1 MQGLCT
7 GHENPDLWFS
17 ESVDSDGEANGGNE
31 NSVEYKQRIANVV
44 SAIAICNTCP
54 SKGDCLTEGLKHEN
68 LENGIWGG
76 SLPGERLLLVN
87 ASLSWGGRRSMVRF
101 AQRVRTYSA

>member
-17 ESVDSDGEANGGNE
+17 ESVDSDNERVGTNE
-31 NSVEYKQRIANVV
+31 NAPEYKQRIANVV
-44 SAIAICNTCP
+44 SAIAICNVCP

-101 AQRVRTYSA
+101 AQRVRSYTV